1 MTHAARSAT
10 LAALTALAAITAI
23 IAADLTPPVQAEP
36 PGPIDDET
44 AGRIVARQ
52 LADGRVEFGWQP
64 RRTDGDWG
72 SESLPT
78 KRYFPTDAT
87 VGRWLRSSPVWVYGV
102 AIGRINARLL
112 SNGGIEFAFTPIYRE
127 RIEPRARYF
136 PAGITH
142 DRWLR
147 STEITIGPAL
157 PRYTAVSA
165 GGQHTCAIRGDRAIA
180 CWGLND
186 DGQTDAPAGSFTAVS
201 AGAAHTCAIHLTGGA
216 LECWGSN
223 AHGQATAPAGSYRAV
238 SAGRDHT
245 CAIHASGEIECW
257 GSNAHVVNAAPS
269 YSNYVAVSV
278 GAAHACAIRVLRGG
292 AVLEC
297 WGDNDAGQTNAP
309 DGSSFTAVSAGFA
322 HTCALTESYYGGGGP
337 GSIECWG
344 ANDNGQTDVPIGG
357 ATAYSEGASY
367 IAVSAGFAHTCALDV
382 ATPHA
387 SPVALCWGSNDEGQS
402 NRPGS
407 LAVPTA
413 VSAGRAHT
421 CGLRANGEI
430 VCWGEN
436 GSGQATPPSN

>member
-1 MTHAARSAT
+1 MTRTAQRSAAV
-10 LAALTALAAITAI
+10 AALAALAAIAAI
-23 IAADLTPPVQAEP
+23 IAADLTAPVQAEP

-112 SNGGIEFAFTPIYRE
+112 SNGRIEFAFTPIYRE

-165 GGQHTCAIRGDRAIA
+165 GGHHTCAIRGDRAIV

-201 AGAAHTCAIHLTGGA
+201 AGAAHACALRTGGA
-216 LECWGSN
+216 IVCWGSD
-223 AHGQATAPAGSYRAV
+223 AHGQATAPAGFNFTAV
-238 SAGRDHT
+238 SAGRDNS
-245 CAIHASGEIECW
+245 CAIREHATIECW
-257 GSNAHVVNAAPS
+257 GSNAHGLNDAPS
-269 YSNYVAVSV
+269 GNFTAVSV
-278 GAAHACAIRVLRGG
+278 GAAHACAIGSYVGLPSG
-292 AVLEC
+292 AIVRC
-297 WGDNDAGQTNAP
+297 WGSDAHGQATAP
-309 DGSSFTAVSAGFA
+309 AGFNFTAVSVGNA
-322 HTCALTESYYGGGGP
+322 HACATRAVRGGR
-337 GSIECWG
+337 ILECWG
-344 ANDNGQTDVPIGG
+344 ANDKGQTDVPIGG
-357 ATAYSEGASY
+357 ASAAYSEGAAY
-367 IAVSAGFAHTCALDV
+367 IAVSAGFEHTCALDI
-382 ATPHA
+382 ATPHS
-387 SPVALCWGSNDEGQS
+387 SPIALCWGSNDEGQS
-402 NRPGS
+402 NRPYS

-421 CGLRANGEI
+421 CGLRANGAI
-430 VCWGEN
+430 ACWGDN
-436 GSGQATPPSN
+436 SFGQTDLPTD